1 MSDSATMEFSAETK
15 TIGDQIAGLTLK
27 QAKELSDYLKA
38 QYGIE
43 PAAGGAV
50 VMAAPGGGAGGGAAA
65 AAEKTEF
72 DVVLANAGDKK
83 LEVVKVVKNITGASL
98 MDAKKMVR
106 RVGRRSQ
113 EAQGGSG
120 SRRCDRGIEVTTR
133 YIDLS
138 LTARVRA
145 ARGRFGT
152 RMLILGRSMGAAQ
165 TGCLCLW
172 IGLRAYLDPAAR
184 RAGVGRP
191 VRPGECSS
199 VG

>member
-50 VMAAPGGGAGGGAAA
+50 VMAAPGGPVGGAAA

-98 MDAKKMVR
+98 MDAKKMVEGAP
-106 RVGRRSQ
+106 VTVKGGVSKD
-113 EAQGGSG
+113 EAAKIKSEIEAAGGVV
-120 SRRCDRGIEVTTR
+120 E
-133 YIDLS
+133 LK
-138 LTARVRA
+138 
-145 ARGRFGT
+145 
-152 RMLILGRSMGAAQ
+152 
-165 TGCLCLW
+165 
-172 IGLRAYLDPAAR
+172 
-184 RAGVGRP
+184 
-191 VRPGECSS
+191 
-199 VG
+199 